1 MLGTQ
6 DIHTH
11 IVTGFQDRTQQNFD
25 VSDVKYGKMSAIVEI
40 VIDEMRD
47 TRKESRASTNNLTD
61 AIH

>member
-1 MLGTQ
+1 M
-6 DIHTH
+6 
-11 IVTGFQDRTQQNFD
+11 TGFRDRTQQNFD
-25 VSDVKYGKMSAIVEI
+25 VSDVKYGKISAIVEI